1 VIWFPRAWV
10 ALQTRKRAGEDP
22 LPLKEP
28 GVSLGGRGS
37 LHDPRLGVRNSSCAA
52 ETSSLNNLSALITP
66 VKGLGRRLQQFFFV
80 LA

>member
-10 ALQTRKRAGEDP
+10 AIFRETQKRAGEDP

-37 LHDPRLGVRNSSCAA
+37 TLIRGWECATA
-52 ETSSLNNLSALITP
+52 PALLRP
-66 VKGLGRRLQQFFFV
+66 HH
-80 LA
+80 